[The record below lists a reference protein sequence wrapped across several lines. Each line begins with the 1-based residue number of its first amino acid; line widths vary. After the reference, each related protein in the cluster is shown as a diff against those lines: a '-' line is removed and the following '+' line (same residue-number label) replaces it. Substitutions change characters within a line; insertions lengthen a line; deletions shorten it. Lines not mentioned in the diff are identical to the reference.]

1 MEQRSESHGTYDYI
15 IVGAGSAG
23 CVLAN
28 RLSADPA
35 KRILLLEAGP
45 RDKSALIHTP
55 IGIALLANSK
65 KLNWAFNTEPQQH
78 LNARPLFWPRGKT
91 LGGSSS
97 INAMV
102 YMRGHK
108 ADYDGWEVASGTSV
122 WGWDRVRALFKR
134 LENNQRFGS
143 SEYHGAGGELFVSEL
158 QTVNPLSRSFVK
170 AGREL
175 QIQHND
181 DFNGERQEGVGLY
194 QVTQN
199 RGRRWSSA
207 KAFLE
212 SALDRPNLEVIT
224 DARVTR
230 VVMDG
235 RRAIGVSYRRNN
247 KYKQARLNP
256 AGEVLLSGG
265 AVNSPQILML
275 SGVGAA
281 EELKE
286 HGIPVLHDLPAVGK
300 NLQDHL
306 DITLMNAASSRQP
319 IGVALSFPPRA
330 VAGLFSYIF
339 RRKGFLTSNVAES
352 GGFVKS
358 TPERDRPNLQF
369 HFLPTYL
376 NDHGRKI
383 TYGYGFTLHICDL
396 LPKSRGRI
404 GLKSPDP
411 LDDPLIDPQYL
422 EDPEDMKTMIA
433 GVKIGRRI
441 FDAPAMAVH
450 SRREVLPGPAVQ
462 SDDEIAA
469 DIRKRAETIYHPVGT
484 CRMGADP
491 ASVVD
496 PQLRVRGI
504 EGLRVI
510 DASIMPTLVAGNTN
524 APTIMIAE
532 NAADMILGKI
542 HI

>member
-134 LENNQRFGS
+134 LENNQRFGN
-143 SEYHGAGGELFVSEL
+143 SEYHGTGGELFVSEL

-265 AVNSPQILML
+265 AVNSPQIDALGRRR
-275 SGVGAA
+275 SGGAEGTRHSGAA
-281 EELKE
+281 
-286 HGIPVLHDLPAVGK
+286 
-300 NLQDHL
+300 
-306 DITLMNAASSRQP
+306 
-319 IGVALSFPPRA
+319 
-330 VAGLFSYIF
+330 
-339 RRKGFLTSNVAES
+339 
-352 GGFVKS
+352 
-358 TPERDRPNLQF
+358 
-369 HFLPTYL
+369 
-376 NDHGRKI
+376 
-383 TYGYGFTLHICDL
+383 
-396 LPKSRGRI
+396 
-404 GLKSPDP
+404 
-411 LDDPLIDPQYL
+411 
-422 EDPEDMKTMIA
+422 
-433 GVKIGRRI
+433 
-441 FDAPAMAVH
+441 
-450 SRREVLPGPAVQ
+450 
-462 SDDEIAA
+462 
-469 DIRKRAETIYHPVGT
+469 
-484 CRMGADP
+484 
-491 ASVVD
+491 
-496 PQLRVRGI
+496 
-504 EGLRVI
+504 
-510 DASIMPTLVAGNTN
+510 
-524 APTIMIAE
+524 
-532 NAADMILGKI
+532 
-542 HI
+542 